1 MEIALEAGAED
12 VLLEGD
18 AFTVYTEPNS
28 FESVRT
34 EIEKKG
40 LKIESAELT
49 MISQTKVK
57 LTGSDAETMIRFI
70 EKLED
75 FDDVQKVHSNF
86 DIDDAE
92 MDKIVAAGE

>member
-1 MEIALEAGAED
+1 MSNK
-12 VLLEGD
+12 
-18 AFTVYTEPNS
+18 YYP
-28 FESVRT
+28 
-34 EIEKKG
+34 KK
-40 LKIESAELT
+40 SR
-49 MISQTKVK
+49 
-57 LTGSDAETMIRFI
+57 RFI